1 MKTKGRQDKAVGVP
15 ALSQV
20 RQRELLLF
28 NCLAYI

>member
-20 RQRELLLF
+20 RQAMHFLF
-28 NCLAYI
+28 N